1 MAETNPCLEAVQK
14 AVGRELTTK
23 EQKEVSEVVQ
33 DLLDRFGKEAQ
44 ADGFQESV
52 MKAVD
57 ELIADTE
64 AAAIIEKRNAAL
76 NAKAKIGMQDYLK
89 TVWKDDPTEGLKAVL
104 GNSLADRQGS
114 RNGVTAHI
122 DSLAHNYVSG
132 MTAKLAKGGV
142 LDLAASGKLDDQI
155 WKAMSELSRKTPD
168 ESILAT
174 VTPEAKEIAKVFNE
188 YNELSRNHANQAGA
202 WIKKLE
208 GYVLRRSHDTVKIKK
223 AAGMMIK
230 NGDPRHA
237 KAWKDF
243 VAERIDWEKTM
254 SDVPMAR
261 RDQVLGELY
270 TQFAAGVHVKF
281 GEGGVAGLKGFANI
295 GKKLSRERVLHFK
308 TPQAEFEYHTKFA
321 QGGSIFENMTTGLM
335 RMARDTA
342 VMRKLGPNAKA
353 NYDAAIAEM
362 KKTYVK
368 EGNEAKVLEINQ
380 TESKLNRDLWPVITG
395 EINIPEN
402 AGMAKWSQTIRNVEI
417 MGDLAR
423 AVLSGL
429 SDIPFYASAMR
440 YTGERNFGSFL
451 NGMHDAVT
459 NLVKGVGS
467 KTTPDQIQMASE
479 MGILIDAVASPA
491 SHVDVD
497 TTAAGR
503 TSAWVQKFFK
513 YNGLSWWQDKIRMGS
528 VMATAHRHAQYAGK
542 GFNELPSGMQA
553 ILRQFDIKPKEW
565 DFIRSLEID
574 TDSQGRTFL
583 TPEVINKADSTKIQ
597 EFLGD
602 GKKMTPAKGERL
614 KSELLNKYR
623 TLFSEVAAMATS
635 EPGKMERAIMMHGT
649 RPGTWLGETLRHFW
663 MYKSFTT
670 SVMRKHL
677 GRELWGYDSNKVSI
691 AEALGRMVKGK
702 NNSGAG
708 GLANMIVFGTMM
720 GYGSMVLKDLAS
732 GKTPRVPKDRDSA
745 LRIMGAA
752 MAQSGSMGIYG
763 DFLFGELKSRMGQG
777 PLETFLG
784 PTYKRI
790 SDITDLYQRV
800 RSGDDFGSKAFNFA
814 LNNAP
819 VANSAYNLFYTRW
832 ALDYLIVYRMQEM
845 MNPGYLQ
852 RMQNRLKR
860 EKQQEFLVPP
870 SKVIP
875 YGGK

>member
-1 MAETNPCLEAVQK
+1 MSEKNPCLEAVQK

-23 EQKEVSEVVQ
+23 EQREVSEAVQ

-44 ADGFQESV
+44 ADSLQAKV
-52 MKAVD
+52 MEAVD

-64 AAAIIEKRNAAL
+64 AAAVIEKRNAAL
-76 NAKAKIGMQDYLK
+76 NAKAKIQMQDYLK

-132 MTAKLAKGGV
+132 MTAKLAKTGL
-142 LDLAASGKLDDQI
+142 LDVAASGKLDDQI
-155 WKAMSELSRKTPD
+155 WKAMAEMSKKSPD
-168 ESILAT
+168 QT
-174 VTPEAKEIAKVFNE
+174 VLGSLTPEAKEIAKVFSE

-208 GYVLRRSHDTVKIKK
+208 GYVLRRSHDTIKIKK
-223 AAGMMIK
+223 AAGMAIK

-243 VAERIDWEKTM
+243 VSERIDWEKTM
-254 SDVPMAR
+254 SDVPMKR

-281 GEGGVAGLKGFANI
+281 GEGGTAGLKGFANI

-308 TPQAEFEYHTKFA
+308 TPQAEFEYHNKFA

-342 VMRKLGPNAKA
+342 IMRKLGPNAKA
-353 NYDAAIAEM
+353 NYDEAVMEL
-362 KKTYVK
+362 KKTYTK
-368 EGNEAKVLEINQ
+368 EGNEGKVTEIQ
-380 TESKLNRDLWPVITG
+380 EADSRMNRTLWPVITG

-451 NGMHDAVT
+451 NGMQDAVT
-459 NLVKGVGS
+459 SLVKGVG
-467 KTTPDQIQMASE
+467 KGNTPDQIQMASE
-479 MGILIDAVASPA
+479 MGILVDAVASPA

-503 TSAWVQKFFK
+503 TSGWVQKFFK

-542 GFNELPSGMQA
+542 AFGELPSGMQA
-553 ILRQFDIKPKEW
+553 ILRQFDIKENEW
-565 DFIRSLEID
+565 DFIRAMEID
-574 TDSQGRTFL
+574 KDSQGRSFI
-583 TPEVINKADSTKIQ
+583 TPEVINKANDAQ
-597 EFLGD
+597 VAHFLG
-602 GKKMTPAKGERL
+602 GGAKMTPAKTNRL

-635 EPGKMERAIMMHGT
+635 EPGKMERAIMMQGT
-649 RPGTWLGETLRHFW
+649 RPGTAVGETLRHFW

-677 GRELWGYDSNKVSI
+677 GRELWGYDANRVSI

-702 NNSGAG
+702 NNSGVG
-708 GLANMIVFGTMM
+708 GMANMIVFGTMM
-720 GYGSMVLKDLAS
+720 GYGSMVLKDLAA
-732 GKTPRVPKDRDSA
+732 GKTPRVPKDRESA
-745 LRIMGAA
+745 VKIMAAA

-790 SDITDLYQRV
+790 SDITDLYTRV
-800 RSGDDFGSKAFNFA
+800 RSGDDFGSKAFFFA

-819 VANSAYNLFYTRW
+819 VVNSAYNMFYTRW